1 MLICDLRHRC
11 GNMRGNFPNPRKCW
25 IQAALIKITPCDK
38 IGQGLR
44 RAHKHVICDDPRTT
58 CNRTKADAGKDIRI
72 VSLPRDKGFAIKF
85 DGRKGTSASE
95 QGAAVSVLIGL
106 RGGAFGF

>member
-1 MLICDLRHRC
+1 MCHLAQDARQGLADMRSAPPLRQYARKL
-11 GNMRGNFPNPRKCW
+11 PNPRKCW

-85 DGRKGTSASE
+85 DGRKGTS
-95 QGAAVSVLIGL
+95 
-106 RGGAFGF
+106 